1 MSARIAP
8 DDEAGR
14 ATAIAALHAGGV
26 VALPTDTVYGLA
38 VSGALDGAVERLY
51 AAKDRPPDRAIA
63 ILCADRAQAETLV
76 TFTPAAARLADAFWP
91 GGLTLVLPVRP
102 GALPAAYPPDTHT
115 LGVRVPGHACPRA
128 LATALGPLPTTSA
141 NRSGE
146 PEAGSAAE
154 IVTLLGPALAAVVD
168 GGPAPGGPPSTV
180 VDATGDELRI
190 LREGAIPLDR
200 IEAASRPARVGR

>member
-1 MSARIAP
+1 MTVRIVA
-8 DDEAGR
+8 DDDAGR
-14 ATAIAALHAGGV
+14 AAAVAALGTGGV

-38 VSGALDGAVERLY
+38 VSGGLAGAVERLY

-76 TFTPAAARLADAFWP
+76 SFSPAAARLADALWP
-91 GGLTLVLPVRP
+91 GGLTLVLAVRP
-102 GALPAAYPPDTHT
+102 GALPAAYPPDTAT
-115 LGVRVPGHACPRA
+115 LGVRVPGHPCPRA
-128 LATALGPLPTTSA
+128 LASALGPLPTTSA

-146 PEAGSAAE
+146 PEVGTAAGIAA
-154 IVTLLGPALAAVVD
+154 VLGGALAIVLD
-168 GGPAPGGPPSTV
+168 GGPAPGGPASTV

-190 LREGAIPLDR
+190 LREGAIPIDR